1 MNETKDNNCFVYVK
15 EKEVKAFASKF
26 TELSEKEKEQVIG
39 GSILTSYACSGP
51 SVATT
56 VASLISGAFSH

>member
-1 MNETKDNNCFVYVK
+1 MEAKTIAENFR
-15 EKEVKAFASKF
+15 
-26 TELSEKEKEQVIG
+26 ELSEKEKEQVIG